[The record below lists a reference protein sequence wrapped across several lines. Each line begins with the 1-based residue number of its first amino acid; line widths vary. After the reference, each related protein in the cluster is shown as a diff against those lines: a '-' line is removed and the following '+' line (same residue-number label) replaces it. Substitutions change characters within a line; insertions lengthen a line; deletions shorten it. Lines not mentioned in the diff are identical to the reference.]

1 MCSITTS
8 IAGGVIRVSMSP
20 WAASPLREGITLA
33 TQFNVLDVVSIANG
47 QDHSLLGGGNWTM
60 NIKSLYQKDESGIQ
74 GTCHSFMTI
83 DPDCCVGW
91 REFTAHGIP
100 LAANTVRCMS

>member
-1 MCSITTS
+1 
-8 IAGGVIRVSMSP
+8 
-20 WAASPLREGITLA
+20 
-33 TQFNVLDVVSIANG
+33 
-47 QDHSLLGGGNWTM
+47 M

-74 GTCHSFMTI
+74 GTCHSFMAI